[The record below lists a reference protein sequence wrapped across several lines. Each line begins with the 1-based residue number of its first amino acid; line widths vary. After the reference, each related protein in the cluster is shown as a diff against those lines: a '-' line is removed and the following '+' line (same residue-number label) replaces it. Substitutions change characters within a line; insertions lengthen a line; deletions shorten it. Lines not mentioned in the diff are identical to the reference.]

1 MLCFVLN
8 YVAVIAG
15 HVWNGVCWQ
24 QRGVG

>member
-1 MLCFVLN
+1 VLN
-8 YVAVIAG
+8 YVAVVAG